1 MNFLNL
7 LLFIWINF
15 LNLRLLR
22 NTLWMQGW
30 TEKWTMQMDE
40 LMARQKLLQRL
51 SNGWMDAKPEHPWGL
66 WGRGPGP
73 RTQRGL
79 APLDGPLKNKTKKKQ
94 EKRQIS
100 CPKA

>member
-40 LMARQKLLQRL
+40 LMASQKLLQRL
-51 SNGWMDAKPEHPWGL
+51 SNGWMDAKQEHPWGL

-73 RTQRGL
+73 RTFGW
-79 APLDGPLKNKTKKKQ
+79 APQKQNKKKTGK
-94 EKRQIS
+94 ETNKL
-100 CPKA
+100 PKGIK